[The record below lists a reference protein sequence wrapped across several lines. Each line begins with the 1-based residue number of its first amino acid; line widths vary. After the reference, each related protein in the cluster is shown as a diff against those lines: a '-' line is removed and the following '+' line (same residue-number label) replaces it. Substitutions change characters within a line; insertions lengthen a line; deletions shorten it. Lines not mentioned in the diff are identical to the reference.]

1 LANPSPRGKSDC
13 DMFSIYTQFEQV
25 SAGLLEQKEI
35 DFPDR

>member
-1 LANPSPRGKSDC
+1 
-13 DMFSIYTQFEQV
+13 MFSIYTQFEQV